1 MKNKLPFHKTT
12 GSGNDFIIINNFDGK
27 FDFDFFKKLTPIVC
41 NRNNGV
47 GADGLIVLNKYEG
60 MDFRW
65 DFFNADGSV
74 AEMCGNGSRCAAR
87 LYSLFTGKKDIS
99 FMTLAGVIHAHVKDN
114 FVKIRLSD
122 PTNFIPNMDI
132 YVDGDIIKGHF
143 INTGVPHFVI
153 YYEENLEEIQVKEL
167 GRKIRYHDRFSP
179 AGTNVNFVCSIGENS
194 IKVRTYERGVEDE
207 TLACG
212 TGASASALIS
222 GYLKKVKSPVEVIT
236 TGGEKLYIYFS
247 FENDNFKNVY
257 LEGAVKIIC
266 EGNIYLDEIMSR

>member
-1 MKNKLPFHKTT
+1 MRKKLYFHKLT
-12 GSGNDFIIINNFDGK
+12 GSGNDFIIINNFDGNY
-27 FDFDFFKKLTPIVC
+27 DFDFFKKMTPYVC

-87 LYSLFTGKKDIS
+87 LYSLMTGKNDIS
-99 FMTLAGVIHAHVKDN
+99 FMTLAGVIHAQVRDGL
-114 FVKIRLSD
+114 VKIRLSD
-122 PTNFIPNMDI
+122 PANFIPHMDI
-132 YVDGDIIKGHF
+132 YVDGDIIKGNF

-153 YYEENLEEIQVKEL
+153 YYEDNLENVPVKEL

-179 AGTNVNFVCSIGENS
+179 AGTNVNFVSPAGKNS

-212 TGASASALIS
+212 TGASASALVC
-222 GYLKKVKSPVEVIT
+222 GYLRKVESPVEVIT
-236 TGGEKLYIYFS
+236 TGGEKLYIYFKL
-247 FENDNFKNVY
+247 EKENFKDVY

-266 EGNIYLDEIMSR
+266 EGYIYLDEIIPG